1 MASLNLSTETKGPVE
16 VRTGAQSMCLLGL
29 ETRAGSESLTVIPSD
44 TEVGAA
50 SRKET
55 ERGGLATKP
64 RDEKGSPESQNKLE
78 GCYNT
83 NFISISALG
92 L

>member
-1 MASLNLSTETKGPVE
+1 M
-16 VRTGAQSMCLLGL
+16 RTGGQSMCLLGL

-55 ERGGLATKP
+55 GRGGLATKP
-64 RDEKGSPESQNKLE
+64 RDEKDSPESQSKLE

-83 NFISISALG
+83 NFISISASG